1 MWNECRRRGYLYRYM
16 RIYLRNVKHMNYNV
30 LLRKASPNLDNPWN
44 DLWIPEKSFSV
55 LFVWKQRRE
64 KLSMLQINE
73 LVFSN
78 INDAL
83 MTIEAVIFLTIVQ
96 LRYFIDNN
104 KCFNTKT
111 NPILLSTN
119 PYVVEI

>member
-1 MWNECRRRGYLYRYM
+1 
-16 RIYLRNVKHMNYNV
+16 
-30 LLRKASPNLDNPWN
+30 
-44 DLWIPEKSFSV
+44 
-55 LFVWKQRRE
+55 
-64 KLSMLQINE
+64 MLQINE

-119 PYVVEI
+119 PYVVEIQVFQFQNENVNLTDNHVSRNEGKFKCHV